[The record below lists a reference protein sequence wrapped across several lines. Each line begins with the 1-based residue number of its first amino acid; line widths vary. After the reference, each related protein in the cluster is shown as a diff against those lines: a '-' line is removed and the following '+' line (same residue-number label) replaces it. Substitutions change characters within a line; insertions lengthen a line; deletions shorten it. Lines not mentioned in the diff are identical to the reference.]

1 MKFFYAPASP
11 FARKV
16 HITLIELGLQ
26 DKVELLFT
34 PVVPGKPNADYVKA
48 QNPLGKIPALQ
59 LESGETLFDSTVICD
74 YLNSISSTIKLLPE
88 GGTARFN
95 ALTRT
100 TLAHGICESAV
111 TLRYETFLRPEPQ
124 QWSVWID
131 DHWDKIDRTLTWF
144 ESNKSQWQGDVDL
157 AQITL
162 ACALG
167 YLDFRTPEYNWRD
180 KNPAVAQWFTL
191 FSDRDSFQQ
200 TVPTA

>member
-26 DKVELLFT
+26 DNVELLFT
-34 PVVPGKPNADYVKA
+34 PVVPGKPNADYVKS

-74 YLNSISSTIKLLPE
+74 YLDSISSTIKLLPE
-88 GGTARFN
+88 EGTDRFN
-95 ALTRT
+95 ALTRS

-124 QWSVWID
+124 RWSVWID

-167 YLDFRTPEYNWRD
+167 YLDFRTPECNWRD
-180 KNPAVAQWFTL
+180 KNPAIAQWFTL

>member
-180 KNPAVAQWFTL
+180 KNPAVAQWMM
-191 FSDRDSFQQ
+191 DDG
-200 TVPTA
+200 